1 MNRIKEFFTYLGV
14 SFFSTLTPIK
24 PISLTLVGLIVADFL
39 FGIYRAKKKGE
50 QITSRK
56 MSRSIAKVLFYN
68 IVILLL
74 YYTNIYIFETGLPL
88 EKLGAGLICL
98 VELRSIDESWQIIF
112 GYSLWDKVSASIE
125 RGTNRAKIP
134 TDKRNI

>member
-1 MNRIKEFFTYLGV
+1 MEKVKTFITYMMV

-24 PISLTLVGLIVADFL
+24 HISLTLVGLIVADFL
-39 FGIYRAKKKGE
+39 FGIYRANKQGE
-50 QITSRK
+50 KITSRK
-56 MSRSIAKVLFYN
+56 MSKSIAKILFYN

-98 VELRSIDESWQIIF
+98 VELRSIDESWQLIF
-112 GYSLWDKVSASIE
+112 GYSLWDKISSSIE
-125 RGTNRAKIP
+125 RRANTSKNP
-134 TDKRNI
+134 RT

>member
-1 MNRIKEFFTYLGV
+1 MKLIKDYIIYGLV
-14 SFFSTLTPIK
+14 SFFSILTPIK
-24 PISLTLVGLIVADFL
+24 PISLTLVGLIIADFL

-50 QITSRK
+50 EITSRK
-56 MSRSIAKVLFYN
+56 MSRSVAKILFYN

-98 VELRSIDESWQIIF
+98 VEMRSIDESWQIIF
-112 GYSLWDKVSASIE
+112 GYSLWDKISTSIE
-125 RGTNRAKIP
+125 RGANKAKIM
-134 TDKRNI
+134 K